1 MAKIRTFI
9 AIDIPAAQKEQ
20 IAQLQA
26 TLRRVGGR
34 ISWTRPEGIHLTLK
48 FLGDVDQAQIPAVAE
63 AVARASRQVAPF
75 EVSIAGVGAFP
86 NFRQPRV
93 LWVGIEEPTG
103 RLKTLARAIEEE
115 LRPLG
120 FPPEGRDFSPHL
132 TLGRVKDP
140 RGVESVVRALQQA
153 NFAAGTFVAHEVRVM
168 KSDLKPTG
176 AEYTA
181 LHHIALSSH

>member
-9 AIDIPAAQKEQ
+9 AIDIPAAQREQ

-63 AVARASRQVAPF
+63 AVTRASRQVAPF
-75 EVSIAGVGAFP
+75 EVGIAGVGAFP

-103 RLKTLARAIEEE
+103 RLKALARAIEEE

-120 FPPEGRDFSPHL
+120 FPPEVRDFSPHL

-153 NFAAGTFVAHEVRVM
+153 NFAGGTFVANEVRVM